1 MATASMTGHA
11 IVSSVEGEH
20 DFNDHVSTS
29 FSEPSLNTTTAGR
42 RYFLAKYSLS
52 GNDRKREILGGVIN
66 FAASKYDGYYSGTS
80 VFAGRLWGGS
90 FDPQTVTYRNYSDNS
105 AYFSN
110 ALEHGTSWSFPYG
123 AASGNGAVDLS
134 QGGAYTA
141 IEDGVEFYADF
152 GITVTPSGTLSVTL
166 GDAVKKTI
174 NSISVNGRSWAPS
187 YATPSYTAKCSQP
200 NTFEITTKDSSNY
213 SVEKPQISTVKFRY
227 RAKGETEYTEV
238 NLGTGTAYTLEGN
251 QIPAGAQPRGT
262 MEIQFAI
269 TDSFG
274 GSDTTPW
281 KEVSVSADVFASSSP
296 GSGAF
301 VNRFKDA
308 PFSCTVSAGVTLKKF
323 RYRKK
328 GTETYT
334 EVDAD
339 NDNKRYILPA
349 NTITDGTE
357 YEYTWTAVDRYN
369 VSWWWGSWIGFTTV
383 DATSTAQVI
392 YPVSSLIDSDE
403 AAVFRWSHIIS
414 TGSAQTKADLQKSTD
429 GTTWTDLLTVTGAE
443 TYATIPK
450 NTLTSGTWYWRVRT
464 YNADGTAGE
473 WSDAAQLISIASP
486 TTPIITVVDTTPK
499 PTIKW
504 QTSEQQAYEIS
515 VDGAAEKYYGTG
527 KTWTSAAYLA
537 DGEHTITVRAQNGY
551 GRWSKPA
558 SVIIT
563 VANTPGAAI
572 ALTAEHGELW
582 WDTSGDYDFYLV
594 YRDLEAIGRTV
605 VKNYTDPMVNG
616 SVRYQVRGCYDGN
629 NDYGLSDAVVV
640 TVERKYYEIYD
651 MEGGATLTVR
661 YCGLRNQQVAR
672 ANSRDVTLT
681 HVPGYAHPV
690 AERSEFYD
698 EAMDGSAVFFD
709 RGDVET
715 FESLVGRLVCVLTP
729 QGSNYIGV
737 LNSVE
742 LTAQGVRTDASFK
755 LTRVSAVASYATTAA
770 ASFEIDL
777 ETGHLIMTTSDN
789 YDGPEFRLTEAGH
802 LEVTQ

>member
-1 MATASMTGHA
+1 MATTLTLSRRDFAVISA
-11 IVSSVEGEH
+11 VPAEQESNDRSSG
-20 DFNDHVSTS
+20 SIY
-29 FSEPSLNTTTAGR
+29 SEEKYR
-42 RYFLAKYSLS
+42 RYALVRFNQPDEAFKY
-52 GNDRKREILGGVIN
+52 RAILGGSVN
-66 FAASKYDGYYSGTS
+66 FSWSLANTYAGGISLGS
-80 VFAGRLWGGS
+80 VYEDFNPA
-90 FDPQTVTYRNYSDNS
+90 TVTYKNFSGYGLTGGHVNVYADGSTANPYSYDSANLAAAALRMGLVLSPDNQQPAYGWRYYVGTAPTLTITFSDGNVGLNVSNS
-105 AYFSN
+105 APSSGGTVNRTQPCTFKGYASFSN
-110 ALEHGTSWSFPYG
+110 TCLGALQITSCALLYK
-123 AASGNGAVDLS
+123 
-134 QGGAYTA
+134 
-141 IEDGVEFYADF
+141 GVSESDWHR
-152 GITVTPSGTLSVTL
+152 VTL
-166 GDAVKKTI
+166 
-174 NSISVNGRSWAPS
+174 
-187 YATPSYTAKCSQP
+187 TPPPVANIAARLAY
-200 NTFEITTKDSSNY
+200 FEI
-213 SVEKPQISTVKFRY
+213 EMP
-227 RAKGETEYTEV
+227 
-238 NLGTGTAYTLEGN
+238 GN
-251 QIPAGAQPRGT
+251 QLPNEDFYYRFEATDALGRTKQSDEYLIHT
-262 MEIQFAI
+262 MNQVFMSI
-269 TDSFG
+269 TPTD
-274 GSDTTPW
+274 
-281 KEVSVSADVFASSSP
+281 
-296 GSGAF
+296 GAF
-301 VNRFKDA
+301 VDRFKENVFRYVPAKDI
-308 PFSCTVSAGVTLKKF
+308 TVEKF

-328 GTETYT
+328 GTTNYT
-334 EVDAD
+334 EKDIDTAAQS
-339 NDNKRYILPA
+339 YTMPA
-349 NTITDGTE
+349 NTITDGAG
-357 YEYTWTAVDRYN
+357 YEYTFTAKDMYDVG
-369 VSWWWGSWIGFTTV
+369 WQAGWIGFTTV

-473 WSDAAQLISIASP
+473 WSDAAQFISIASP

-605 VKNYTDPMVNG
+605 VKNYTDPMANG
-616 SVRYQVRGCYDGN
+616 SVRYQVRGCYDDSN
-629 NDYGLSDAVVV
+629 NYGLSDAAAVK
-640 TVERKYYEIYD
+640 VERKYYEIYD
-651 MEGGATLTVR
+651 MEGGSTLTVR
-661 YCGLRNQQVAR
+661 YCGLRNQQIAR

-709 RGDVET
+709 SNDAAA
-715 FESLVGRLVCVLTP
+715 FERLTGRLVCVLTP

-737 LNSVE
+737 INNNE
-742 LTAQGVRTDASFK
+742 LTPQGVRTDASFK

>member
-1 MATASMTGHA
+1 MAALSYPATENGHA
-11 IVSSVEGEH
+11 IISSIPGEEDSNNH
-20 DFNDHVSTS
+20 T
-29 FSEPSLNTTTAGR
+29 PGTTTVELPGYSAAPRGAR
-42 RYFLAKYSLS
+42 WMIIRYAFSQKDYYKY
-52 GNDRKREILGGVIN
+52 DILGVTVVCSMTQTGGVDSYYI
-66 FAASKYDGYYSGTS
+66 SK
-80 VFAGRLWGGS
+80 VGS
-90 FDPQTVTYRNYSDNS
+90 LRKAFDPNTVTYR
-105 AYFSN
+105 
-110 ALEHGTSWSFPYG
+110 EYG
-123 AASGNGAVDLS
+123 A
-134 QGGAYTA
+134 
-141 IEDGVEFYADF
+141 
-152 GITVTPSGTLSVTL
+152 PSGYYDNISLGYGATSATATLSFAAGTAFDILKNGLMLEPGHGLSMSIPSSVRFAI
-166 GDAVKKTI
+166 GDKAKKVVDAI
-174 NSISVNGRSWAPS
+174 YVNGRGWAPS
-187 YATPSYTAKCSQP
+187 YDSPPYAAQRSQP
-200 NTFEITTKDSSNY
+200 NLFRI
-213 SVEKPQISTVKFRY
+213 SVKNSTDNSLESPQISNVKFRY
-227 RAKGETEYTEV
+227 RAKGTTDYQEV
-238 NLGTGTAYTLEGN
+238 DLGTELEYEL
-251 QIPAGAQPRGT
+251 AGALLRAETTSSGT

-269 TDSFG
+269 TDTFG

-281 KEVSVSADVFASSSP
+281 KDVSVTPGVFVSASP

-349 NTITDGTE
+349 NTITDGAE
-357 YEYTWTAVDRYN
+357 YEYTWTALDRYN

-429 GTTWTDLLTVTGAE
+429 GTTWTNLLTVTGAE
-443 TYATIPK
+443 TYATIPQ

-473 WSDAAQLISIASP
+473 WSDAAQFISIASP

-515 VDGAAEKYYGTG
+515 VDGATEKYYGTG
-527 KTWTSAAYLA
+527 KTWTSTAYLA

-629 NDYGLSDAVVV
+629 NDYGLSDAVAV
-640 TVERKYYEIYD
+640 TVERRYYEIYD